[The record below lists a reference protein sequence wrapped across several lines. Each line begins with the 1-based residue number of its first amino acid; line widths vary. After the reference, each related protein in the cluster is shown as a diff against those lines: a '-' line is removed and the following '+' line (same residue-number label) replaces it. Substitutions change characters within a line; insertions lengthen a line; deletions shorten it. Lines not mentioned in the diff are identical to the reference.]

1 MSTPEK
7 VTLAGQN
14 VKDWALIFLIGALGF
29 VFVVV
34 AIAFGMAI
42 ANPESNIILTGSL
55 DISQWTVVILG
66 IAIVAVTLVT
76 QQLTVKA
83 QIAAVKATDD
93 VWLES
98 EKIAKGN
105 P

>member
-1 MSTPEK
+1 MSTDEK
-7 VTLAGQN
+7 VDLGSHN
-14 VKDWALIFLIGALGF
+14 IKDWALIFLIGSLGF
-29 VFVVV
+29 VFVIV
-34 AIAFGMAI
+34 AIAFAMAI
-42 ANPESNIILTGSL
+42 SNPGSDIVLTGSL

-66 IAIVAVTLVT
+66 IAIVAVTVVT

-83 QIAAVKATDD
+83 QIAAVAATDK